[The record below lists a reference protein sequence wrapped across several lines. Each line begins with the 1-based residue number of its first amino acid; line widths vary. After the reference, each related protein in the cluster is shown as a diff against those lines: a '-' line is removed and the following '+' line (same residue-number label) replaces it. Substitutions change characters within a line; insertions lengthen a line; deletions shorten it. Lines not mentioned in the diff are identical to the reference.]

1 MAIDEKEIRCGCNR
15 IGCIICKSK
24 LKEKTIGD
32 FNQTIDKI
40 KNFVGD
46 LLTIAQ
52 PSKHVAQESPA
63 PSFYPSDSSS
73 PTLLEKS
80 LALAHSRIEDLR
92 QQNEMLKRKVAN
104 LEQLPGDIRT

>member
-1 MAIDEKEIRCGCNR
+1 MGCL
-15 IGCIICKSK
+15 ICKAK

-40 KNFVGD
+40 KSFVGD

-52 PSKHVAQESPA
+52 PFRDVSKESPK
-63 PSFYPSDSSS
+63 PSFYSSDSSS

-80 LALAHSRIEDLR
+80 LALAHSRIEDLK
-92 QQNEMLKRKVAN
+92 QQN
-104 LEQLPGDIRT
+104 

>member
-15 IGCIICKSK
+15 MSCIICKAK

-52 PSKHVAQESPA
+52 PVKNAQEEPPK
-63 PSFYPSDSSS
+63 PSYYS
-73 PTLLEKS
+73 
-80 LALAHSRIEDLR
+80 
-92 QQNEMLKRKVAN
+92 
-104 LEQLPGDIRT
+104 

>member
-15 IGCIICKSK
+15 MSCIICKAK

-52 PSKHVAQESPA
+52 PVKSAQEEPPIPTYYSTDA
-63 PSFYPSDSSS
+63 S
-73 PTLLEKS
+73 PTLMEKS
-80 LALAHSRIEDLR
+80 LTLAYSRIEDLK
-92 QQNEMLKRKVAN
+92 QQNEMLKRKVAL
-104 LEQLPGDIRT
+104 LEVPPPA